1 MKSLLEKGTL
11 CVSVSVFVHLQLI
24 YATIF
29 RLVSKQEA
37 PVQFPR
43 EPTLSY
49 KPYVEHDGFSIN
61 NK

>member
-49 KPYVEHDGFSIN
+49 KPYV
-61 NK
+61 